1 MDYKLRTLLS
11 SKNHILLE
19 LLKNIS
25 ESKDWIQVS
34 QLSNAMSLSTRTIQ
48 RYINQLDNLI
58 QRFNTEKNKSVNFEI
73 SKGLGIRCNFT
84 NEINQFLL
92 KNYIYKQDKEI
103 QLLLFLLFNKSS
115 TRQKYCEEHSLNE
128 NALFKSIGKIN
139 IFLSEFNLKVS
150 ELGLTIIGKESQIRM
165 ICYSVSWVL
174 FEPISWPNAFST
186 ISEHKIKENV
196 TILMN
201 SLHLPINYITQK
213 ELSYLI
219 TIAILRYRL
228 GFTVK
233 CDDEW
238 QEYFPTELASEL
250 SNVVSKIFFN
260 HHVVSN
266 EEIRFF
272 TINLFTRSGIYKNI
286 PIKKE
291 VLQFIQ
297 KNTIVY
303 KATLLFLK
311 QFSAKI
317 RPIPLEL
324 YDEIF
329 TFSYRSHLYAHI
341 YKNID
346 FDYNANYL
354 LEDISQK
361 CPLYQTDMSIFIDNL
376 FKTTEFPLF
385 LEKNYLTQRYFMIET
400 FIKPDLLIGSPIK
413 VSLETDL
420 PEIYE
425 SIIKKILHDYFKYQY
440 DLIFLNN
447 MHLQKN
453 DLTLTTMLQNQTKK
467 NVIYFNYPFK
477 QNDFINISNKLELIH
492 QSLNSKAN

>member
-1 MDYKLRTLLS
+1 MNYKLKNLLS
-11 SKNHILLE
+11 SKNYILLE
-19 LLKNIS
+19 VLKNIS

-34 QLSNAMSLSTRTIQ
+34 QLSNSMSLSTRTIQ

-58 QRFNTEKNKSVNFEI
+58 IQFNAEKNKSVNFEI
-73 SKGLGIRCNFT
+73 SKGLGVRCNFT
-84 NEINQFLL
+84 DEINQFLL
-92 KNYIYKQDKEI
+92 KNYIYEQDKEI
-103 QLLLFLLFNKSS
+103 QLLIFLLFNKSG
-115 TRQKYCEEHSLNE
+115 TRQKYCEDHLLNE
-128 NALFKSIGKIN
+128 NSLFKSIGRIN
-139 IFLSEFNLKVS
+139 AFLSQFNLKVS
-150 ELGLTIIGKESQIRM
+150 ERGLTIIGKESQIRM
-165 ICYSVSWVL
+165 ICYSVAWVL
-174 FEPISWPNAFST
+174 FESTSWPNAFST
-186 ISEHKIKENV
+186 IPEHKIKEDV
-196 TILMN
+196 DILID
-201 SLHLPINYITQK
+201 SLHLPINYITKK

-233 CDDEW
+233 CEDEW
-238 QEYFPTELASEL
+238 EEYFPTELASEV

-286 PIKKE
+286 PLKKD
-291 VLQFIQ
+291 VLQFLQ
-297 KNTIVY
+297 KDTIVY
-303 KATLLFLK
+303 KATISFLSK
-311 QFSAKI
+311 FNDEI

-324 YDEIF
+324 YDEVF
-329 TFSYRSHLYAHI
+329 TFAYRSHLYAHI

-361 CPLYQTDMSIFIDNL
+361 CPSYQTEMSIFIDFL
-376 FKTTEFPLF
+376 LEKTDFSLF
-385 LEKNYLTQRYFMIET
+385 LEKDYLTQRYFMIET

-413 VSLETDL
+413 VALETDL

-425 SIIKKILHDYFKYQY
+425 STIKKILYDYFKYQY
-440 DLIFLNN
+440 KLIFLNS
-447 MHLQKN
+447 MHLQKI

-467 NVIYFNYPFK
+467 NLVYFNYPFK
-477 QNDFINISNKLELIH
+477 ENDFINISKKLEVIL
-492 QSLNSKAN
+492 QSLDAKVN